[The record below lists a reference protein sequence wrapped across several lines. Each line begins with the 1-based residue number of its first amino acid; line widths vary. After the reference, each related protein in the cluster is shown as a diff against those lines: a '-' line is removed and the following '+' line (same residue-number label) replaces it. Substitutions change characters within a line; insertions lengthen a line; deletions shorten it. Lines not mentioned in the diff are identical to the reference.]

1 MEEKAVL
8 LEIQGSIATITMNR
22 PKAMNSFNQDFVDD
36 FMAALQEVN
45 KDKTVRVVV
54 LTGNGKAFSAG
65 GDLNH
70 ILGLEDTV
78 EARDFIVEAGA
89 LVTTMMNMEKPFIAM
104 VNGVAAGAG
113 FNLALACDIVY
124 CAETTR
130 FGQSFVNVGLVP
142 DCGGLYLLPR
152 AVGLHKAKE
161 LMFTAELINADKAL
175 SLGVVNQVFPAE
187 ELKDATYKF
196 AQKLAES
203 APVALGLMK
212 KALNR
217 TYDLSVENMTELE
230 ADLQTICMKTEDHQ
244 EGVQAFKEKRK
255 PEFQGR

>member
-8 LEIQGSIATITMNR
+8 LEKQGSIATIMMNR

-36 FMAALQEVN
+36 FMAALQEVER
-45 KDKTVRVVV
+45 DKTIRVVV

-65 GDLNH
+65 GDLFH
-70 ILGLEDTV
+70 IVGLKNPV
-78 EARDFIVEAGA
+78 EARDFIVQAGA
-89 LVTTMMNMEKPFIAM
+89 LVTTMMNMEKPIIAM

-124 CAETTR
+124 CSQTAR
-130 FGQSFVNVGLVP
+130 FGQSFINVGLVP

-152 AVGLHKAKE
+152 VVGLHKAKE

-175 SLGVVNQVFPAE
+175 SLGIVNQVFPPE
-187 ELKDATYKF
+187 ELKDATYQF
-196 AQKLAES
+196 AQRLADS

-212 KALNR
+212 KSLKSN
-217 TYDLSVENMTELE
+217 L
-230 ADLQTICMKTEDHQ
+230 
-244 EGVQAFKEKRK
+244 
-255 PEFQGR
+255 